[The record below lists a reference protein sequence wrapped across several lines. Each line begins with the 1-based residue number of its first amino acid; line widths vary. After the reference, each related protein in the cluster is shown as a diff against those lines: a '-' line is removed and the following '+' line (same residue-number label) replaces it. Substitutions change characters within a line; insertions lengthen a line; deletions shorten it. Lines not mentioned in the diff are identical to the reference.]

1 MSKNEILLN
10 KETYNFEDLVEITE
24 LLRAPD
30 GCPWDRE
37 QDHKSIRKGLIEE
50 TYEVIEGIDKSDDK
64 IMCEELGDLLLQIVF
79 HASIAK
85 SENSFDIDNVCDG
98 ICKKLIYRH
107 PHVFGDVCADTSDIV
122 LKNWDELKKK
132 EKGQKSKADVLS
144 SVSSALPS
152 LMRAQKLAKKAE
164 LEYTEKQVTDNIAD
178 LTDNIKSASA
188 DDKEELISELLFEC
202 GKLGNIY
209 KIDLEQALYNK
220 NDRFCAENS
229 KNI

>member
-1 MSKNEILLN
+1 MSKKELLS
-10 KETYNFEDLVEITE
+10 KESYDFNDLCEITD

-50 TYEVIEGIDKSDDK
+50 TYEVVEGIDKSDDK

-85 SENSFDIDNVCDG
+85 DEGAYDINNICDG

-107 PHVFGDVCADTSDIV
+107 PHVFGDVDAATSDIV
-122 LKNWDELKKK
+122 LKNWEELKQK
-132 EKGQKSKADVLS
+132 EKGQKSKSDVLD

-152 LMRAQKLAKKAE
+152 LMRAQKLIKKAE
-164 LEYTEKQVTDNIAD
+164 IEVSEQKSTEKIIE
-178 LTDNIKSASA
+178 LTQKIKTS
-188 DDKEELISELLFEC
+188 DVCDKETLIAELLFEC

-209 KIDLEQALYNK
+209 KLDLEQALYNK
-220 NDRFCAENS
+220 NDCFCNENR
-229 KNI
+229 KNV

>member
-1 MSKNEILLN
+1 MTKTELLN
-10 KETYNFEDLVEITE
+10 KSSYDFNDLLEITE

-37 QDHKSIRKGLIEE
+37 QDHKSIRKSLIEE
-50 TYEVIEGIDKSDDK
+50 TYEVVEGIDKADDK

-85 SENSFDIDNVCDG
+85 DEGAFDINNVCDG

-107 PHVFGDVCADTSDIV
+107 PHVFGNVDAATSDIV

-164 LEYTEKQVTDNIAD
+164 LEYTENDVIDSIAK
-178 LTDNIKSASA
+178 LTENIKSAKVC
-188 DDKEELISELLFEC
+188 DKETLLSELLFEC

-220 NDRFCAENS
+220 NDSFCAENI